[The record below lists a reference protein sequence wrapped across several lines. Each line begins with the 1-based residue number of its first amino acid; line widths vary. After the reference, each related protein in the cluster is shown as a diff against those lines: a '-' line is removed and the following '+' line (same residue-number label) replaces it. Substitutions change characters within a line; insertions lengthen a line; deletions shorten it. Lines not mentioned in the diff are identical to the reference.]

1 MKIPVGSVI
10 RYVKARNSYDGL
22 PLHPTIKL
30 DPNFINYSSY
40 LSMLRTATN

>member
-1 MKIPVGSVI
+1 MKIPVGNVI
-10 RYVKARNSYDGL
+10 RYVKARNSYGVL
-22 PLHPTIKL
+22 PPHLTIKL